1 MEITA
6 YNCLNLYRFLSFVSF
21 FQIYTDVYKY
31 TTMNFQ
37 IQLFMTIYADI
48 KMRNI
53 KSFSYYVMSLN
64 VRVIIE
70 NILFIFLQ
78 QLQRYFKHQDESI
91 INFK

>member
-1 MEITA
+1 
-6 YNCLNLYRFLSFVSF
+6 
-21 FQIYTDVYKY
+21 
-31 TTMNFQ
+31 MNFY

-48 KMRNI
+48 KMQNI
-53 KSFSYYVMSLN
+53 KPFSYHVMSLN

-78 QLQRYFKHQDESI
+78 QLQRYFKQQDESI